1 MLFSQ
6 YLFQDGKPFKTTIR
20 NYKES
25 DFDQLI
31 DIQKECFPPP
41 FPSDLW
47 WKKDQ
52 LANHVRIF
60 SGGAICAEVDGEL
73 AGSITTLI
81 VNNYGEVH
89 TWEEVTDNGSIGTH
103 DPNGNV
109 LYVVDISVRPKYRKS
124 GIGKLLMQ
132 SLYHLVVHLQLEAVL
147 GGSRM
152 PGYNKVKDIM
162 SPQNYL
168 DGIITCEHDD
178 PVVSFLMKAGRSPI
192 KLLPNY
198 LDDPESADFGVLMEW
213 KNPFLRKSNIFSEN

>member
-1 MLFSQ
+1 MLYSQ
-6 YLFQDGKPFKTTIR
+6 YLYQDDKPFKTTIR
-20 NYKES
+20 NYNAS
-25 DFDQLI
+25 DFNQLI

-47 WKKDQ
+47 WTKDQ
-52 LANHVRIF
+52 LANHVHIF
-60 SGGAICAEVDGEL
+60 PDGAICAEVEGEL

-81 VNNYGEVH
+81 ADNHGEDH

-109 LYVVDISVRPKYRKS
+109 LYVVDISVRHKYRKT
-124 GIGKLLMQ
+124 GMGKLLMQ

-152 PGYNKVKDIM
+152 PGYEKVKNQM
-162 SPQNYL
+162 SPQKYFE
-168 DGIITCEHDD
+168 GIITGEHND

-198 LDDPESADFGVLMEW
+198 LDDPESDDFGVLMEW
-213 KNPFLRKSNIFSEN
+213 KNPFLEKRKHFF